1 MDIAGAGN
9 VGGAIGFAGGGTIGR
24 VYATGR
30 ATCTAVCGAGGLM
43 GSGSN
48 FTVDRSYASGPVSAG
63 GTAGGLVGGA
73 FNSFTIQRS
82 HALGPV
88 TGAGGS
94 ARAGG
99 LVGQMVGGT
108 LAQVYAIG
116 RVAGAAGATVGGLVG
131 QANGMNT
138 VTNAYWDINT
148 SAQAASAAGI
158 GYSTSQLRAVMP
170 IGFRHAWAIT
180 RNRSYPFLDDGGIEF
195 TAPLATLVKS
205 TRVFTFRPISQRDK
219 SQYAGASTG
228 ANAASLAAVYTM
240 IARAIGI
247 TRNVATLKDVP
258 IDRYWKDATKTAV
271 WNGPVTTRATV
282 GELKT
287 LGANA
292 RLNNAN
298 VIGEMK
304 VGRLVM
310 LRGSYTRNNGAK
322 VEHWL
327 LGTLYTTSGNVLDSV
342 IANDP
347 WTGMQVMIDPSTKKV
362 VSPAAFPLANF
373 KVDGYRPVTLN

>member
-1 MDIAGAGN
+1 
-9 VGGAIGFAGGGTIGR
+9 
-24 VYATGR
+24 
-30 ATCTAVCGAGGLM
+30 
-43 GSGSN
+43 
-48 FTVDRSYASGPVSAG
+48 
-63 GTAGGLVGGA
+63 
-73 FNSFTIQRS
+73 
-82 HALGPV
+82 
-88 TGAGGS
+88 
-94 ARAGG
+94 
-99 LVGQMVGGT
+99 
-108 LAQVYAIG
+108 
-116 RVAGAAGATVGGLVG
+116 
-131 QANGMNT
+131 MNT
-138 VTNAYWDINT
+138 VTNAYWDIST

-158 GYSTSQLRAVMP
+158 GYSTPQLRVVMP
-170 IGFRHAWAIT
+170 IGFGNAWAIT
-180 RNRSYPFLDDGGIEF
+180 AKRSYPFLNEADIDF
-195 TAPLATLVKS
+195 AAPLAMLVK
-205 TRVFTFRPISQRDK
+205 TGRVYTFLPISQRDK
-219 SQYAGASTG
+219 PQYSGASTG
-228 ANAASLAAVYTM
+228 ANFASLATVYTM

-247 TRNVATLKDVP
+247 TRNVAALKDVP

-271 WNGPVTTRATV
+271 WKGPVTTRATL

-287 LGANA
+287 LAANA

-304 VGRLVM
+304 VGRLVIM
-310 LRGSYTRNNGAK
+310 RGSYTRNNGAK